1 MGISESIPILD
12 RWVNEWMNEWMSE
25 WMNEWVNEW
34 MGEEELLL
42 TEELPSAEGGLR
54 GAESAGVTNITLQ
67 PWL

>member
-1 MGISESIPILD
+1 
-12 RWVNEWMNEWMSE
+12 
-25 WMNEWVNEW
+25 